1 MRPRILLAD
10 EPTGNLDTNSGRQVL
25 ELIEELNR
33 GGLTLIVVTHDP
45 AVAHRA
51 QRVII
56 LQDGR
61 IVARV
66 PGGEIREAW
75 AGFAGASGRGR

>member
-25 ELIEELNR
+25 ELIEGLNR

-66 PGGEIREAW
+66 PGEQIREAW
-75 AGFAGASGRGR
+75 AGFAGAQA